1 VGEFH
6 SISLI
11 DRFFRTLKESL
22 GVSRYRPWQFRG
34 LADFTRRLEIA
45 LVHYSYVRPHEAL
58 GGLAPIER
66 YYGIRGHLTRGVKPP
81 RGRRGEHAGE
91 CPGEV
96 LFLDPENAAF
106 PMVVPKIA

>member
-1 VGEFH
+1 
-6 SISLI
+6 
-11 DRFFRTLKESL
+11 
-22 GVSRYRPWQFRG
+22 
-34 LADFTRRLEIA
+34 
-45 LVHYSYVRPHEAL
+45 VRPHEAL
-58 GGLAPIER
+58 GGLTPIER
-66 YYGIRGHLTRGVKPP
+66 DYGIRGHLTRGVKPP